1 MDLRP
6 LNAFLSVPSVK
17 YETLS
22 MLPALCRRH
31 DLGVSVD
38 MEQGYYVL
46 GVHEMHQQ
54 FLCFAVAGVF
64 YQYTALPMGCSISPL
79 VYTKCMR
86 VVARFLRYPSFTTG
100 ELYRTAGVS
109 P

>member
-1 MDLRP
+1 M
-6 LNAFLSVPSVK
+6 
-17 YETLS
+17 
-22 MLPALCRRH
+22 
-31 DLGVSVD
+31 
-38 MEQGYYVL
+38 L

-79 VYTKCMR
+79 VYTKFMR
-86 VVARFLRYPSFTTG
+86 VVARFLRYSTFTTA

-109 P
+109 PQLVRAGLRLLIYLDDLCVLVRPGPLGLR